1 MEETTRTLIPIVTAS
16 EMGTDQQLLMSLM
29 PLASILN
36 MWISRWKACHSSVS
50 LVVIVYVSIFI
61 YVRLGIE
68 WVRLFEIAILN
79 RVELI
84 EDLNMDGKP
93 IVHEVLW
100 RNDEKH
106 FEQRVN
112 QEPEIM

>member
-1 MEETTRTLIPIVTAS
+1 
-16 EMGTDQQLLMSLM
+16 MSLM
-29 PLASILN
+29 LLASILTI
-36 MWISRWKACHSSVS
+36 WISRWEACHSSES
-50 LVVIVYVSIFI
+50 LVVIIYVNTVI

-68 WVRLFEIAILN
+68 WVRLFESTILN

-84 EDLNMDGKP
+84 EGLNMDGEP

>member
-1 MEETTRTLIPIVTAS
+1 ML
-16 EMGTDQQLLMSLM
+16 
-29 PLASILN
+29 LASILTI
-36 MWISRWKACHSSVS
+36 WILRWEAYHSSES
-50 LVVIVYVSIFI
+50 LVVII
-61 YVRLGIE
+61 YVCIVTCERLGIE

-84 EDLNMDGKP
+84 EGLNMDGEP